1 MVQRAKELELDVT
14 GLLKSHDKTKTD
26 EEWLL
31 MDEQRKCFLEME
43 CIPGEDT
50 KIVEMTTKNLECYR
64 NNKVVR
70 GFEEI
75 DSFWGKLPCCLIL
88 RICLSHTNL

>member
-1 MVQRAKELELDVT
+1 MVLRAKELELDVT

-43 CIPGEDT
+43 RISGEDT

-64 NNKVVR
+64 N
-70 GFEEI
+70 
-75 DSFWGKLPCCLIL
+75 LIK
-88 RICLSHTNL
+88 